1 MQYLKIVLHLLVTSC
16 MTEINNTQTNDARD
30 IDIVMPMQSS
40 VEHSNACSQ
49 TSGSL
54 WEYWRDKPAIDE
66 NGNIT
71 HFPANNNSSISFKF
85 K

>member
-40 VEHSNACSQ
+40 VEYSNACSQ

-54 WEYWRDKPAIDE
+54 WEY
-66 NGNIT
+66 
-71 HFPANNNSSISFKF
+71 
-85 K
+85 

>member
-1 MQYLKIVLHLLVTSC
+1 MQYLKIVLYLLVTSC

-40 VEHSNACSQ
+40 VEYSSAYLQ

-54 WEYWRDKPAIDE
+54 WEY
-66 NGNIT
+66 
-71 HFPANNNSSISFKF
+71 
-85 K
+85 